1 MAQDSSAPL
10 FAATKLPRGQGM
22 PSRFYTDQALFEAE
36 KQRIF
41 APGWAAIGFGK
52 DVLEPG
58 DAKPV
63 TFLGVPLLI
72 VRDRDGSLRVFQNV
86 CRHRGMVLIDQPTKL
101 KGVIR
106 CPYHAWC
113 YELSGALRATPHVG
127 GPGHNIHPDIDRST
141 LGLFEVRSKLWMDVV
156 FVNLSGIAPAF
167 EDHAADLIARTGEFA
182 GKPLYF
188 GGPESAFTIPFQ
200 ANWKLAIENF
210 AESYHLPWVHPGLN
224 SYSRLE
230 DHYNIVERSFAGQGT
245 LVYNGGVG
253 EKGERFPRF
262 TGLSAKWQTGAEYP
276 ILFPNAL
283 FGFQNDQ
290 FYTIIAEP
298 VSVDRTIEHVAIYY
312 ADQAVTGDSF
322 KAMREQNTKLWKDI
336 FLEDIT
342 VVEGMQRGRAAPGF
356 DGGRFSPVMD
366 TCTERFHQ
374 WVAERVLE

>member
-1 MAQDSSAPL
+1 MAQDNSAPL
-10 FAATKLPRGQGM
+10 PHATKLPRGFGL
-22 PSRFYTDQALFEAE
+22 PSEHYADPARFEAE
-36 KQRIF
+36 KQKLF

-52 DVLEPG
+52 DVPAAG

-63 TFLGVPLLI
+63 SFLGVPLLL
-72 VRDRDGSLRVFQNV
+72 VRDRDLTLRVFQNV
-86 CRHRGMVLIDQPTKL
+86 CRHRGMVLIDHPTQL

-113 YELSGALRATPHVG
+113 YELSGDLRATPHVG
-127 GPGHNIHPDIDRST
+127 GPGQNIHADIDRAT
-141 LGLFEVRSKLWMDVV
+141 LGLIEVRSTVWMDVV
-156 FVNLSGIAPAF
+156 FVNLSGTAPAF
-167 EDHAADLIARTGEFA
+167 ESSAADLIARTSDFA
-182 GKPLYF
+182 AKPLHF
-188 GGPESAFTIPFQ
+188 GGPDSAFSIELK
-200 ANWKLAIENF
+200 ANWKLAVENY

-262 TGLSAKWQTGAEYP
+262 AGLSAKWQTGAEYP
-276 ILFPNAL
+276 IVFPNAL
-283 FGFQNDQ
+283 LGFQNDH
-290 FYTIIAEP
+290 FYAIIVEP
-298 VSVDRTIEHVAIYY
+298 VAVDRIVEHVALYY
-312 ADQAVTGDSF
+312 ADPAVTGAAF
-322 KAMREQNTKLWKDI
+322 QTMRLQNTKLWKDI

-374 WVAERVLE
+374 WVAERVL